1 LPGAAKSSPHPLG
14 EELGGGETQLNDNPP
29 YSNAPP
35 ERSLKN
41 VNPSDLW
48 TLARRGLTRRPVRT
62 LLTAL
67 GITVA
72 VASMVVFLSLGEGI
86 RKVFTAELGG
96 IGPDVQVSLS
106 GFSQGFAPQPN
117 LPESAVADIRALAA
131 ELGITQ
137 VTPVVMALRGSLDVT
152 QSVVLYGLPAAQ
164 GLDAVFPNTQAAQGR
179 SLTPADEGRGVAV
192 VGAKAA
198 ENLRLSVGST
208 LNLNRRNRVEVVGVL
223 GPESGLV
230 DSFIFLPIRTLQRAE
245 GAEERVSLVALKLA
259 DPRKARTVADTLSTR
274 LNLEAQTQSD
284 FLSFVDRALR
294 ISDAV
299 RFGISLIAL
308 IVGGLAVANTVMMG
322 VFERTREFGTLRAMG
337 ARPGFV
343 RALVLSESLL
353 LSLVGG
359 VGGLLLGLAGIWAVN
374 LYTQDLAGIDAAA
387 LTPALTALAL
397 GVSLLLGLI
406 SGLLPARSASRLSI
420 TDALGRV

>member
-1 LPGAAKSSPHPLG
+1 MK
-14 EELGGGETQLNDNPP
+14 
-29 YSNAPP
+29 
-35 ERSLKN
+35 R
-41 VNPSDLW
+41 SDLW
-48 TLARRGLTRRPVRT
+48 ALAWRGLSRRPVRT

-117 LPESAVADIRALAA
+117 LPQSVVGDIRNLAG
-131 ELGITQ
+131 ELGITT
-137 VTPVVMALRGSLDVT
+137 VTPVVMTVRGSLDVT

-164 GLDAVFPNTQAAQGR
+164 GVGAVFPRVTPAQGR
-179 SLTPADEGRGVAV
+179 ALTPADEGRGVAV

-198 ENLRLSVGST
+198 QNLRLGPGSV
-208 LNLNRRNRVEVVGVL
+208 LNLNRRNRAQVVGVL
-223 GPESGLV
+223 APESGLV
-230 DSFIFLPIRTLQRAE
+230 DNFIFLPLSTLQRVE
-245 GAEERVSLVALKLA
+245 GAQGRVSLVALGLA
-259 DPRKARTVADTLSTR
+259 NPRDARRVADTLAGR
-274 LNLEAQTQSD
+274 LNVEAQTQSD

-322 VFERTREFGTLRAMG
+322 VFERTREFGTLRAIG

-343 RALVLSESLL
+343 RTLVLTESLL
-353 LSLVGG
+353 LALAGG
-359 VGGLLLGLAGIWAVN
+359 VGGLLLGLGGIWVVN
-374 LYTQDLAGIDAAA
+374 LYTQNLAGIDAAA
-387 LTPALTALAL
+387 LTPRLALLAL
-397 GVSLLLGLI
+397 GISLLLGLV

-420 TDALGRV
+420 TEALGRV

>member
-1 LPGAAKSSPHPLG
+1 MN
-14 EELGGGETQLNDNPP
+14 T
-29 YSNAPP
+29 
-35 ERSLKN
+35 
-41 VNPSDLW
+41 SDLW
-48 TLARRGLTRRPVRT
+48 TLAWRGLTRRPLRT

-117 LPESAVADIRALAA
+117 LPETAVADIQALSD
-131 ELGITQ
+131 ELGITS
-137 VTPVVMALRGSLDVT
+137 VTPVVMVVRGSLDVT
-152 QSVVLYGLPAAQ
+152 QSAVLYGLPAAQ
-164 GLDAVFPNTQAAQGR
+164 GLQGVFPNARADRGR
-179 SLTPADEGRGVAV
+179 ALTAADEGRGVAV
-192 VGAKAA
+192 LGAKAA
-198 ENLRLSVGST
+198 QNLRLTLGST
-208 LNLNRRNRVEVVGVL
+208 LNLNRRNQVRVVGVL
-223 GPESGLV
+223 APESGLV
-230 DSFIFLPIRTLQRAE
+230 DNFIFLPIRTLQRAE
-245 GAEERVSLVALKLA
+245 GAEGRVSMVAVKLA
-259 DPRKARTVADTLSTR
+259 NPRSARAVADTLARR
-274 LNLEAQTQSD
+274 LDLEAQTQSD
-284 FLSFVDRALR
+284 FLSFIERALR

-322 VFERTREFGTLRAMG
+322 VFERTREFGTLRAIG

-343 RALVLSESLL
+343 RGLVLTESLL

-359 VGGLLLGLAGIWAVN
+359 VGGLLLGLGGIAVVN

-387 LTPALTALAL
+387 LTPRLTLLAL
-397 GVSLLLGLI
+397 GISLLLGLL

-420 TDALGRV
+420 VDALGRV